1 MRSRRG
7 VQFCE
12 SAQVIH
18 AGFPDSENCEALIDL
33 IHEVINHAGIETTH
47 ILQPLREPENIP
59 LVDTRQEG
67 MNHTLSDRVGHR
79 SNKIITQR
87 LGPNGKTLAEPG
99 LKITKSLLVN

>member
-47 ILQPLREPENIP
+47 MGYRS
-59 LVDTRQEG
+59 
-67 MNHTLSDRVGHR
+67 LSVSIDCVFVWCG
-79 SNKIITQR
+79 
-87 LGPNGKTLAEPG
+87 G
-99 LKITKSLLVN
+99 